1 MLVKT
6 KEKQISFLFQEMDP
20 FFEIGCRILE
30 QEHMD
35 QMLPYKRIQ
44 QNGREKLIFQAEGD
58 HIVRLMDEMPK
69 FGEDRRVDLLYEMI
83 YLNKKVE
90 ENGFLKKECIWYK
103 YDNIYY
109 DRDKDCIMTAV
120 LPITGELRYADDT
133 KWYDRFEETVEHIVS
148 GVLDEKAAYAI
159 KVVRMLR
166 AGKMSLEE
174 ALGETGRI
182 CRKASGKTGVDAHS
196 GQSAVLKL
204 LYSGKGGRYEFLV
217 SDDDFLIG
225 RNEEQADGVIPLAL
239 SRAVSRKHCLITRM
253 NQKYFVQDLES
264 VNHTLVNG
272 IMVPPYE
279 LMELENNDILSVGDI
294 EFRVTINK
302 YLQ

>member
-217 SDDDFLIG
+217 SNDDFLIG

-294 EFRVTINK
+294 EFRVTTSVS
-302 YLQ
+302 

>member
-182 CRKASGKTGVDAHS
+182 CRKASGKTGVDANS

-217 SDDDFLIG
+217 SNDDFLIG

>member
-120 LPITGELRYADDT
+120 LPITGELRCADDT

-217 SDDDFLIG
+217 SNDDFLIG